1 MKTITRTIKVR
12 ELIASDGRVVKAT
25 LKWSNNPASA
35 EAGRAWYLV
44 IDGKIQY
51 PAKSEGITS
60 DELAKVW
67 AGIFV
72 RSLGYK
78 FK

>member
-1 MKTITRTIKVR
+1 MKTIKRTIKVR
-12 ELIASDGRVVKAT
+12 ELIASDGRITKAT
-25 LKWSNNPASA
+25 LKWSDNPVAA
-35 EAGRAWYLV
+35 EAGRSWYLV
-44 IDGKIQY
+44 IDGETKY
-51 PAKSEGITS
+51 PAKAEGINS